1 VAIEELSGVP
11 DVGRLMRRAIAG
23 AVRGR
28 IGGGTRGDRLPETE
42 LIVRDVGLDREHLAR
57 YARVCGFR
65 LSDMLPATYPHLL
78 AFPLSLELMTRPDF
92 PFPLIGLVHIQN
104 TIEQVRPVTADERLD
119 IAVRAADLREHER
132 GRAIDVVATATVDGA
147 VVWRGRSSYLRRSG
161 QSRERRDARARMEP
175 PPAAAVWRV
184 PVQVGAAYAE
194 VSGDRN
200 PIHTSTIA
208 ARAFGFPRRIAHG
221 MWSKARCLAA
231 LEGRLPESFTVDV
244 AFKLPVLLPA
254 TVAFSTTRHAHGG
267 WRFGLHDAK
276 SGRPHL
282 SGDQI

>member
-1 VAIEELSGVP
+1 MAIEELSAMP

-28 IGGGTRGDRLPETE
+28 LGGAHGDGLPGAELLVRGVGVDRQ
-42 LIVRDVGLDREHLAR
+42 HLAR

-65 LSDMLPATYPHLL
+65 LSDTLPATYPHVL

-104 TIEQVRPVTADERLD
+104 TIEQVRPATADERLNV
-119 IAVRAADLREHER
+119 AVRAADLREHDR
-132 GRAIDVVATATVDGA
+132 GRVVDVVATATVDGA
-147 VVWRGRSSYLRRSG
+147 VVWRGHSSYLRLSG
-161 QSRERRDARARMEP
+161 QGRGRHDAQTQMEP

-208 ARAFGFPRRIAHG
+208 ARTFGFPRRIAHG

-254 TVAFSTTRHAHGG
+254 TVAFSSARDAHGG
-267 WRFGLHDAK
+267 WQFGLHDAK

-282 SGDQI
+282 TGSQT